1 MAGEAALGAG
11 VEGRERV
18 GSGVVVELGVAPIAA
33 IGEPLA
39 IPHREIEVMQGVRYK
54 RRRGSLGALLRV
66 PMDLRHL
73 GAVGEWLAVAG
84 NAGLV
89 GGDNLRIAEDHLDQ
103 VSALTDAD
111 DLPGFVSLELGE
123 CETIRHLHSV
133 LVLSGN
139 GPLAQNGER
148 HHKDDCQP
156 EWNSR
161 HGLPPA
167 LTELSR
173 ACYLKWTCGAN
184 AWALTGQAACARM
197 SRSPASST

>member
-1 MAGEAALGAG
+1 MAREAALGVRLEGFEAVRRG
-11 VEGRERV
+11 VL
-18 GSGVVVELGVAPIAA
+18 VELCVSPIAA
-33 IGEPLA
+33 VREPLA
-39 IPHREIEVMQGVRYK
+39 VPHHEIEVMQGVRYE

-66 PMDLRHL
+66 PMDLGHL
-73 GAVGEWLAVAG
+73 GAVGERLAVAG
-84 NAGLV
+84 HAGLV
-89 GGDNLRIAEDHLDQ
+89 GGDDLRIPEDHLDQ
-103 VSALTDAD
+103 VSALADAD

-123 CETIRHLHSV
+123 CETVRHLHTV